1 MSRRFSTLAAL
12 CAVLGLVACGSSAQE
27 ESAGGDGTTEDGSG
41 NELNETDLKQAVESD
56 PVLKALRAAATADI
70 EKYDI
75 SVKDIAVPQRDAY
88 TGISLA
94 SGYRTSGLDWFK
106 SPKASYPDNKRW
118 DQGSEIGKKCQWASI
133 FRFEAI
139 FKTPPAEAEEMKR
152 ASTWSGNFWSW
163 TDDYAAGNQSIQNP
177 TPVYAWS
184 SGLWK
189 WIGSSGKGDVCRLP
203 TRAMV
208 IGLMKAC
215 KQHAEANNRD
225 AKGCRM
231 PSFEASQQYVQQ
243 PAGGEACGGPPPNAR
258 CAACPSG
265 KYKQIN
271 GQPSCECCTS
281 ATPSP

>member
-1 MSRRFSTLAAL
+1 MSLSKWTVLPAVFAVISLAA
-12 CAVLGLVACGSSAQE
+12 CTSSSSEEEDVSEGAENAFTENQLRDLETQE
-27 ESAGGDGTTEDGSG
+27 AA
-41 NELNETDLKQAVESD
+41 LKQ
-56 PVLKALRAAATADI
+56 LRQVAAADT
-70 EKYDI
+70 EQFEI
-75 SVKDIAVPQRDAY
+75 SVKDIAVPEKDA
-88 TGISLA
+88 TSGVSLA
-94 SGYRTSGLDWFK
+94 NGYGTYGLDWFK
-106 SPKASYPDNKRW
+106 SPRASYPDNKRW
-118 DQGSEIGKKCQWASI
+118 EQGSDIGKKCQWASI

-208 IGLMKAC
+208 VGLMKDC
-215 KQHAEANNRD
+215 KAHAERNNRD

-243 PAGGEACGGPPPNAR
+243 QSGEACGGPPPNAR
-258 CAACPSG
+258 CMACPGG
-265 KYKQIN
+265 KYKQVN
-271 GQPSCECCTS
+271 GAPTCECCTQ
-281 ATPSP
+281 